1 MAFGRGLPCSGC
13 GKSTLM
19 RLANGL
25 CPHYFQGTLEGRV
38 LIGGEPT
45 DARPINTIARE
56 VGTLFQD
63 PEQQFF
69 ALNVEDELA
78 FAHEWQG
85 VSPEAIAAKIDE
97 AARAFAG
104 KDAFDTV
111 WQALASWENATFIM
125 AHLGSV
131 IEIKGKIPEGRHG
144 HGYFNLSGGSGL
156 GGHLKID
163 DLGHICF
170 LSLPFMG
177 LESHSVQFFNAAGT
191 VLFSVYVGRENRQ
204 LIPAA
209 RESFF
214 ALREAVGTKDPS

>member
-1 MAFGRGLPCSGC
+1 MSHTDVLADTAPKADAVTKNDAVHSELCRQLAELSE
-13 GKSTLM
+13 KEMSVST
-19 RLANGL
+19 
-25 CPHYFQGTLEGRV
+25 Q
-38 LIGGEPT
+38 
-45 DARPINTIARE
+45 
-56 VGTLFQD
+56 
-63 PEQQFF
+63 
-69 ALNVEDELA
+69 ELA
-78 FAHEWQG
+78 ARFG
-85 VSPEAIAAKIDE
+85 VSEYQLVAALPEEMAVMAHGSWAQLLLEELTGWGPLTTIVESEGSIFEFKG
-97 AARAFAG
+97 AFPAG
-104 KDAFDTV
+104 K
-111 WQALASWENATFIM
+111 
-125 AHLGSV
+125 
-131 IEIKGKIPEGRHG
+131 PG

>member
-1 MAFGRGLPCSGC
+1 MGKRHLYHGASGL
-13 GKSTLM
+13 
-19 RLANGL
+19 RHRN
-25 CPHYFQGTLEGRV
+25 Q
-38 LIGGEPT
+38 
-45 DARPINTIARE
+45 
-56 VGTLFQD
+56 
-63 PEQQFF
+63 
-69 ALNVEDELA
+69 
-78 FAHEWQG
+78 
-85 VSPEAIAAKIDE
+85 
-97 AARAFAG
+97 
-104 KDAFDTV
+104 
-111 WQALASWENATFIM
+111 
-125 AHLGSV
+125 
-131 IEIKGKIPEGRHG
+131 GKIPEGRHG

>member
-1 MAFGRGLPCSGC
+1 MTASCC
-13 GKSTLM
+13 QTTETLGESIAAALREKKPVM
-19 RLANGL
+19 LAS
-25 CPHYFQGTLEGRV
+25 
-38 LIGGEPT
+38 
-45 DARPINTIARE
+45 
-56 VGTLFQD
+56 
-63 PEQQFF
+63 
-69 ALNVEDELA
+69 LA
-78 FAHEWQG
+78 ERFG
-85 VSPEAIAAKIDE
+85 VSELEVARALPDE
-97 AARAFAG
+97 ARAFAG

-177 LESHSVQFFNAAGT
+177 LENAIPCSFSTRRARSCSPCTWAAKT
-191 VLFSVYVGRENRQ
+191 VNLSRPRASRSSRCARPWAQRNRHESSCRLFVPDRKHPENR
-204 LIPAA
+204 
-209 RESFF
+209 
-214 ALREAVGTKDPS
+214 

>member
-1 MAFGRGLPCSGC
+1 MGKRHLYHGASGL
-13 GKSTLM
+13 
-19 RLANGL
+19 RHRN
-25 CPHYFQGTLEGRV
+25 Q
-38 LIGGEPT
+38 
-45 DARPINTIARE
+45 
-56 VGTLFQD
+56 
-63 PEQQFF
+63 
-69 ALNVEDELA
+69 
-78 FAHEWQG
+78 
-85 VSPEAIAAKIDE
+85 
-97 AARAFAG
+97 G
-104 KDAFDTV
+104 KDT
-111 WQALASWENATFIM
+111 
-125 AHLGSV
+125 
-131 IEIKGKIPEGRHG
+131 GRQG

-214 ALREAVGTKDPS
+214 ALREAVGTKEPS